1 VGFAQ
6 TIERKVFFNIIRWF
20 AFIVTF
26 IGFAAMIVGA
36 FLFITN
42 FKNIFPT
49 SSVNVTYQ
57 EVQKIVEAKEADP
70 SMHNEK
76 AKSDIKNAY
85 VAAQAFFR
93 GNPAGIISTDILN
106 NFGYRATE
114 GVNIKID
121 NGASMTISLSAK
133 HSRGDTT
140 YHVDASGNIK
150 EEKDPSATV
159 NQKEQASSDLQ
170 DSAKN
175 KKQIES
181 LVNEIVNQFPKDRI
195 NVDTSTKYFRTVA
208 ESLKEE
214 YQLPYLNGLLLTL
227 RSIPQDKKNDLEKLT
242 SFAGEYTDLFKKKV
256 EQTELRKQVIGLQG
270 MKDFA
275 IYAGTIF
282 TGLMVIVLF
291 WLVLVWLA
299 IERNTR
305 KDTL

>member
-1 VGFAQ
+1 MGFAQ
-6 TIERKVFFNIIRWF
+6 TMERKVFFNIIRWF
-20 AFIVTF
+20 AFIITV

-42 FKNIFPT
+42 FRNIFPM
-49 SSVNVTYQ
+49 SSVNVNYQ
-57 EVQKIVEAKEADP
+57 EVQSIVESKEAAIY
-70 SMHNEK
+70 NEK
-76 AKSDIKNAY
+76 VKSDIKNAY
-85 VAAQAFFR
+85 TSAQAFFSR
-93 GNPAGIISTDILN
+93 NPIGIVSTDILTN
-106 NFGYRATE
+106 YGYRATE

-121 NGASMTISLSAK
+121 NGASMTLSLSAK

-140 YHVDASGNIK
+140 YHIDASGNIK
-150 EEKDPSATV
+150 EEKEPSATV
-159 NQKEQASSDLQ
+159 NQQVHANSDLQ

-181 LVNEIVNQFPKDRI
+181 LVNEIINQFPKDRI

-227 RSIPQDKKNDLEKLT
+227 KSIPQDKKNDLERLT

-256 EQTELRKQVIGLQG
+256 DQTELRKQVIGLQG

-282 TGLMVIVLF
+282 TGLMVIALF
-291 WLVLVWLA
+291 GLILILLA

-305 KDTL
+305 KDPP

>member
-1 VGFAQ
+1 MGFAQ
-6 TIERKVFFNIIRWF
+6 TMERKVFFNIIRWF
-20 AFIVTF
+20 AFIITV

-42 FKNIFPT
+42 FRNIFPT
-49 SSVNVTYQ
+49 SSVNVNYQ
-57 EVQKIVEAKEADP
+57 EVQSIVESKEAAIY
-70 SMHNEK
+70 NEK
-76 AKSDIKNAY
+76 AKSDVKNAY
-85 VAAQAFFR
+85 TAAQAFFS
-93 GNPAGIISTDILN
+93 GNPTGIISTDILTN
-106 NFGYRATE
+106 YGYRATE

-121 NGASMTISLSAK
+121 NGASTALSLSAK
-133 HSRGDTT
+133 HSRGDNT
-140 YHVDASGNIK
+140 YRIDASGSIR
-150 EEKDPSATV
+150 EEKEPSATV
-159 NQKEQASSDLQ
+159 NQKAQANSDWQ

-175 KKQIES
+175 KEQIES

-227 RSIPQDKKNDLEKLT
+227 KSIPQDKKNDLEKLT

-256 EQTELRKQVIGLQG
+256 EQTELRKQLIGLQG

-282 TGLMVIVLF
+282 TGLMVIALF
-291 WLVLVWLA
+291 GLILILLA

-305 KDTL
+305 KDSP